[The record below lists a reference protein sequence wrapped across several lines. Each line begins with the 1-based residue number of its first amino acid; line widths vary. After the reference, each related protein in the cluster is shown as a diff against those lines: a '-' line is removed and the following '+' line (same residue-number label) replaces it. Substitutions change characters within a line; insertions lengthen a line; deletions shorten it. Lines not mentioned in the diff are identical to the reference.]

1 MMERGRFFAK
11 KKINQKERKISVRK
25 GKDIKGSEKVMYKEL
40 VIIIIVIA
48 LIIIGNVVTQN
59 NTIEAV
65 NQISGELTLL
75 RGEMEKESADQEKS
89 KKQMKKVEEVWE
101 EKYRMMAF
109 YIEHNEL
116 EKVQTEL
123 TKLKADIQM
132 EEYAQGVE
140 NLENCIF
147 ILEHIKDKSAL
158 KVVNIF

>member
-1 MMERGRFFAK
+1 
-11 KKINQKERKISVRK
+11 
-25 GKDIKGSEKVMYKEL
+25 MYKE
-40 VIIIIVIA
+40 IIITIVVIA
-48 LIIIGNVVTQN
+48 TIAIGNVITQN

-65 NQISGELTLL
+65 GQISGQLTTL
-75 RGEMEKESADQEKS
+75 RQEIEKEQANQEKA
-89 KKQMKKVEEVWE
+89 KKQMENVEEIWQK
-101 EKYRMMAF
+101 KYYQMAF

-123 TKLKADIQM
+123 TKLKADIEM

>member
-1 MMERGRFFAK
+1 MGGYEL
-11 KKINQKERKISVRK
+11 EVK
-25 GKDIKGSEKVMYKEL
+25 GMYKEL
-40 VIIIIVIA
+40 VISIIVIA
-48 LIIIGNVVTQN
+48 LVVIGNIITQN

-75 RGEMEKESADQEKS
+75 RQEMEKENADQEKS
-89 KKQMKKVEEVWE
+89 RKQMKKVEEVWE
-101 EKYRMMAF
+101 EKYEKMAF

-123 TKLKADIQM
+123 TKLKADIHM

-140 NLENCIF
+140 NLESCIF

-158 KVVNIF
+158 KIVNIF

>member
-1 MMERGRFFAK
+1 
-11 KKINQKERKISVRK
+11 
-25 GKDIKGSEKVMYKEL
+25 MYKEL
-40 VIIIIVIA
+40 VIIIIVIV
-48 LIIIGNVVTQN
+48 LIVIGNVITQN
-59 NTIEAV
+59 NTVEAV
-65 NQISGELTLL
+65 NKISGELVLL
-75 RGEMEKESADQEKS
+75 REEIQKEDADQEKS

-101 EKYRMMAF
+101 EKYEKMAF

-123 TKLKADIQM
+123 SKLKADVNM

-147 ILEHIKDKSAL
+147 ILEHIRDKSAL

>member
-1 MMERGRFFAK
+1 
-11 KKINQKERKISVRK
+11 
-25 GKDIKGSEKVMYKEL
+25 MYKEL
-40 VIIIIVIA
+40 IITIVVIA
-48 LIIIGNVVTQN
+48 SITIGNVITQN

-65 NQISGELTLL
+65 KEVSGQLMTL
-75 RGEMEKESADQEKS
+75 RQEIEKEDADQEKAER
-89 KKQMKKVEEVWE
+89 QMKEVEKIWKKNYEQ
-101 EKYRMMAF
+101 MAF
-109 YIEHNEL
+109 YTEHNEL

-123 TKLKADIQM
+123 TKLKADIEM

>member
-1 MMERGRFFAK
+1 
-11 KKINQKERKISVRK
+11 
-25 GKDIKGSEKVMYKEL
+25 MYKEL
-40 VIIIIVIA
+40 VIIIIVIVV
-48 LIIIGNVVTQN
+48 IVIGNIITQN

-65 NQISGELTLL
+65 SQISGELVSL
-75 RGEMEKESADQEKS
+75 RKEMEKEDASQEKS
-89 KKQMKKVEEVWE
+89 KQQMKKVEEVWN
-101 EKYRMMAF
+101 EKYKLMAF

-123 TKLKADIQM
+123 TKLRADIQM